1 MYQVLDQSKGQNS
14 VWLENNLIAFQ
25 TSVALSIY

>member
-14 VWLENNLIAFQ
+14 VWLESNLIAFQ